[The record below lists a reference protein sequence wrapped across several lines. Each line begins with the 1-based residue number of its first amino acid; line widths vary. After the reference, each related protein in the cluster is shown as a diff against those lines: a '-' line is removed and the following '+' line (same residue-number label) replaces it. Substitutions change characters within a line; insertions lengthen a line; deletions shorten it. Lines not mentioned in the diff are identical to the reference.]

1 MLRWPFFGPPKFAS
15 AAQNVRVIQICR
27 HCGALLY
34 DTGRLCPFCGVR
46 LSKLAQNEGSGAP
59 DPERSNENELEPSP
73 ISASVNDS
81 AESPAPEPEWRQEVA
96 RRLDAYRARRRQY
109 DADYENPQTPLPF
122 AADIK
127 TVAATEEP
135 PAQRITS
142 WKIRPRRNERVEI
155 SLSQP
160 ELDFDTARDYRAH
173 PQTSL
178 VTVASLEER
187 RWAALM
193 DAFFLCLTYAGFLG
207 LFHSLGGTLAFAKV
221 DAAVYV
227 ATFFLL
233 YIQYFGLFTTF
244 AGATPG
250 MQLRGLYVVR
260 LDGTLPD
267 TRQLLWRSF
276 GYILSGGTLMLGFL
290 WSLWDEDH
298 FTWQDRISQTFLTA
312 TTPLN
317 DEQSIGL
324 IGRQTLPH
332 H

>member
-1 MLRWPFFGPPKFAS
+1 M
-15 AAQNVRVIQICR
+15 
-27 HCGALLY
+27 
-34 DTGRLCPFCGVR
+34 CPFCGAR
-46 LSKLAQNEGSGAP
+46 LSKLAQNQNNATAP
-59 DPERSNENELEPSP
+59 DPASSNENEFEPSP
-73 ISASVNDS
+73 VSAAVNNSVDS
-81 AESPAPEPEWRQEVA
+81 TTPEPEWRQEVA

-109 DADYENPQTPLPF
+109 DADYESPQTPLPF
-122 AADIK
+122 AADTE
-127 TVAATEEP
+127 TVATTQTAEP
-135 PAQRITS
+135 PPQRIAS

-187 RWAALM
+187 RWAALI
-193 DAFFLCLTYAGFLG
+193 DGFFLCLTYAGFFG

-233 YIQYFGLFTTF
+233 YLQYFGLFNTF

-250 MQLRGLYVVR
+250 MQLRGLYIVR

-290 WSLWDEDH
+290 WSVWDEDR
-298 FTWQDRISQTFLTA
+298 FTWHDRISHTFLTA

-332 H
+332 R